1 VGFTLTFSPKWG
13 CDTIQHMTS
22 KRDWFQEYKQMTI
35 SFIIYMGDDIESH
48 MAGVGII
55 LIQLSTN

>member
-1 VGFTLTFSPKWG
+1 
-13 CDTIQHMTS
+13 MTS

-48 MAGVGII
+48 MAGVGTI
-55 LIQLSTN
+55 LIQLSTS